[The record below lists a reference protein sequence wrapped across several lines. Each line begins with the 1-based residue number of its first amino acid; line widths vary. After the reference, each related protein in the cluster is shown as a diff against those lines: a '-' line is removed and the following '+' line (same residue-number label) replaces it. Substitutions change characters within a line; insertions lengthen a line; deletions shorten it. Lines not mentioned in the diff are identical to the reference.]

1 LAETA
6 ARLVGRTEEL
16 ALIDSALADAEAGAS
31 VVLEVA
37 GDPGIGKTRLLTEL
51 GSRAEEHRC
60 LVLAGRASELERD
73 LPYWIFVDAL
83 DEYLRTV
90 ESSWIETLDRS
101 ADGEL
106 SRIFPALAG
115 AAAPPATVLDERY
128 RVHRAVRTLLEELGG
143 AHPLVLLLD
152 DLHWADP
159 ASVDLV
165 GSLIRRPPGA
175 RVLMAIALRSRQAPP
190 RLAHVLLDARRT
202 GELIHVEPRP
212 LHEAEVE
219 ELLGPDVSPALARQ
233 LYDECGGN
241 PFYLDQLARATGAA
255 RVDGMEASSSH
266 RAGDVELPP
275 AVAVAL
281 ASELAELSTAA
292 RGLLEAAAVI
302 GDPFE
307 LNFATATA
315 GMEESDALVAL
326 DALLEA
332 GLVHPTDVPRR
343 FRFRHPILR
352 RAVYDATGSAWRHAA
367 HERAARALA
376 AHGETPASR
385 AHHVDQFAALGDR
398 DAIRLFR
405 DAADTSAERAPA
417 SAARWYRA
425 ALRLLPRNADDAD
438 ERAALLGHLARV
450 LAGIGQLEE
459 SRAALL
465 ELLALGSSQTPAQ
478 RVRATAACAAL
489 EHLLGRHD
497 EAHARLVEA
506 LDQLPEQDSAEGAAL
521 MLDLAM
527 DAYYTPDYEQM
538 HAWGARALEVAQRLA
553 DMPLTAA
560 AHAVI
565 CLGDAYGN
573 RMASAEAHHAEARR
587 LVDSLEDDDL
597 TPRLDA
603 VANLGNAEIYLCRYG
618 DAVRHLGRGLVLG
631 RATGQGQLFP
641 LLTQG
646 LGYTLTLIG
655 RLDEAR
661 EHLDGALEAA
671 RLVDSPQSVAWAL
684 LNSSWATMLTG
695 DLETARRMA
704 EGSSELAR
712 EVDANPVTIWS
723 TCALGAMLIESG
735 EPARGVDVIRAGAG
749 GPELEDIPGFF
760 RVTVQ
765 EWVIAALLTLG
776 RYEEAD
782 RAASHAQDWAEATGL
797 ALSRAQ
803 AARARAAVLLATG
816 DARAAAARALEA
828 AAAADEIDAR
838 IDAARSRTLAGRA
851 LHAAGERERAAEVLT
866 AAAETLDDC
875 GAIRYRDEAE
885 RELRRLGR
893 RDHRR
898 RGSERSDGEGLAALT
913 ARELEIARLVV
924 DRRTNPEIA
933 AELFLSQKT
942 VESHLRNTFRK
953 LGVSSRVELARA
965 VERADR
971 VS

>member
-1 LAETA
+1 MATRSTWSSSLARRAQIVSTRSSRTRRN
-6 ARLVGRTEEL
+6 ARATQTCL
-16 ALIDSALADAEAGAS
+16 
-31 VVLEVA
+31 
-37 GDPGIGKTRLLTEL
+37 PP
-51 GSRAEEHRC
+51 SRSP
-60 LVLAGRASELERD
+60 LRASCAGLSIEERC
-73 LPYWIFVDAL
+73 
-83 DEYLRTV
+83 
-90 ESSWIETLDRS
+90 
-101 ADGEL
+101 
-106 SRIFPALAG
+106 
-115 AAAPPATVLDERY
+115 
-128 RVHRAVRTLLEELGG
+128 
-143 AHPLVLLLD
+143 
-152 DLHWADP
+152 
-159 ASVDLV
+159 
-165 GSLIRRPPGA
+165 
-175 RVLMAIALRSRQAPP
+175 
-190 RLAHVLLDARRT
+190 LLDA
-202 GELIHVEPRP
+202 
-212 LHEAEVE
+212 
-219 ELLGPDVSPALARQ
+219 
-233 LYDECGGN
+233 
-241 PFYLDQLARATGAA
+241 
-255 RVDGMEASSSH
+255 
-266 RAGDVELPP
+266 
-275 AVAVAL
+275 
-281 ASELAELSTAA
+281 
-292 RGLLEAAAVI
+292 AAVV

-307 LNFATATA
+307 LDFATATA
-315 GMEESDALVAL
+315 EMEESEALVAL
-326 DALLEA
+326 DTLLEV
-332 GLVHPTDVPRR
+332 GLVHRTDVPRR

-352 RAVYDATGSAWRHAA
+352 RAVYDATGSGWRHAA

-376 AHGETPASR
+376 AHGEPPAAR

-405 DAADTSAERAPA
+405 EAADASAERAPA

-425 ALRLLPRNADDAD
+425 ALRLLPRDAAEAD
-438 ERAALLGHLARV
+438 ERTALLGQLARV
-450 LAGIGQLEE
+450 LAGIGQLEQ
-459 SRAALL
+459 SREALL
-465 ELLALGSSQTPAQ
+465 ELVALTPPETPAL
-478 RVRATAACAAL
+478 RVRSTAACAGL

-497 EAHARLVEA
+497 EAHARLVYA
-506 LDQLPEQDSAEGAAL
+506 LDQLKEQDSAEGAAL

-538 HAWGARALEVAQRLA
+538 HAWGARALEVAERLA
-553 DMPLTAA
+553 DTPLTAA

-587 LVDSLEDDDL
+587 LVDSLDDDGL

-618 DAVRHLGRGLVLG
+618 DAVRHLGRGLALG

-661 EHLDGALEAA
+661 EHLDRALEAA
-671 RLVDSPQSVAWAL
+671 RLVESPQSVAWAL

-704 EGSSELAR
+704 EESAELAR
-712 EVDANPVTIWS
+712 DVDANPVTIWA
-723 TCALGAMLIESG
+723 TCALGAILIESG

-765 EWVIAALLTLG
+765 EWIIAALVTLG

-782 RAASHAQDWAEATGL
+782 RAASHAKDWAEASGL

-816 DARAAAARALEA
+816 DARAAAAQAMEA

-851 LHAAGERERAAEVLT
+851 LHAAGERDQAIAVLT
-866 AAAETLDDC
+866 EAAAALDEC
-875 GAIRYRDEAE
+875 GAVRYRDEAE

-898 RGSERSDGEGLAALT
+898 RGGARGEGEGLGSLSP
-913 ARELEIARLVV
+913 RELEIARLVV

-933 AELFLSQKT
+933 AELFLSPKT
-942 VESHLRNTFRK
+942 IETHLRNTFRK
-953 LGVSSRVELARA
+953 LGVSSRTELARA
-965 VERADR
+965 VEHADR
-971 VS
+971 SG